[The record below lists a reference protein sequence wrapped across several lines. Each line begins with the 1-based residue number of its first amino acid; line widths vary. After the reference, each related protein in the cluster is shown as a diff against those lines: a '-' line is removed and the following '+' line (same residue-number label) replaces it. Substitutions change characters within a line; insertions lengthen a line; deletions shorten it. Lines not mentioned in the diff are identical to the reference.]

1 MGDGTLKREY
11 DFYLQDVLEA
21 IRRIFLYVEDK
32 TFEDFQADAMMVDA
46 VLRNLEVIG
55 EAITQV
61 PLEVKES
68 YKEIPWRDIQ
78 DFRII
83 VAHKYWKINLERVWD
98 VIENKL

>member
-1 MGDGTLKREY
+1 MKREY